1 MTSLNE
7 VGQRVSLQIAGFTRF
22 PHQKGDLCYRVSPS
36 LSEACLAGPGVN
48 AQDGVSVVRVEDVPH
63 ATFVAML
70 NCLYLL
76 ELDPDASLAELGL
89 LYVCAD
95 KYQITNLSAVV
106 LSRISHKM
114 SPHNISHF
122 LFGFAFQHD
131 ALYSLTRG
139 YCVRNYNLVRKST
152 AFMHVVRSYWE
163 YEDAI
168 QSGIWTDIFQ
178 QFTTWN
184 YEGMTVLREDSG
196 GVDELLRPSGEADVL
211 DLTEG
216 KFKIVLM
223 PTFDDLPDHC
233 ILAAFRYCDSRFI
246 AKCGTLSRR
255 HARIVHDP
263 ILWTHV
269 SVSGRVS
276 SAALFIENVVL
287 QHAKH
292 IRSISFES
300 ISFTSSTV
308 EGADSFFESTERLLA
323 QIGSNLRELRIDDAV
338 HRTASDTIPL
348 QFRLPVPSS
357 LMVSTTGLHESLFG
371 DIHILLASVAKYCP
385 AISKIVLSGDSDSAY
400 VGDSN
405 ILLLTTSCPAVESFV
420 DEECCGLSANA
431 IKYMAKGWKSLS
443 SLELDTDCM
452 DVAEFKN
459 SVSLFGDRIKRLS
472 VTCFNEA
479 LDAEGF
485 GDFLETL
492 RCLKNLEV
500 LAIDHSGS
508 RSGTD
513 GIDPD
518 KMQQILTA
526 CPKLQGFEYFT
537 TLEAYFDFEEE
548 DDFRNFAATS
558 SLSDYHGSNYA
569 GGDTDFLIESYK
581 TYRAKSMYSRSRRGS
596 IGSVSMATTRFG
608 KGRFQLASL
617 SIFSKDEDSLLDD
630 VTSLAPAL
638 PSPNEKLNRVE
649 VYGMWSSGDKLS
661 IRQRALRV
669 LGFEEGSDFFA
680 GKQEVFFAILD
691 GCHAVCGKGGVNVT
705 FAWSI

>member
-1 MTSLNE
+1 
-7 VGQRVSLQIAGFTRF
+7 
-22 PHQKGDLCYRVSPS
+22 
-36 LSEACLAGPGVN
+36 
-48 AQDGVSVVRVEDVPH
+48 
-63 ATFVAML
+63 
-70 NCLYLL
+70 
-76 ELDPDASLAELGL
+76 
-89 LYVCAD
+89 
-95 KYQITNLSAVV
+95 
-106 LSRISHKM
+106 
-114 SPHNISHF
+114 
-122 LFGFAFQHD
+122 
-131 ALYSLTRG
+131 
-139 YCVRNYNLVRKST
+139 
-152 AFMHVVRSYWE
+152 
-163 YEDAI
+163 
-168 QSGIWTDIFQ
+168 
-178 QFTTWN
+178 
-184 YEGMTVLREDSG
+184 
-196 GVDELLRPSGEADVL
+196 
-211 DLTEG
+211 
-216 KFKIVLM
+216 M

-246 AKCGTLSRR
+246 AKCGMLSRR

-263 ILWTHV
+263 MLWTHV
-269 SVSGRVS
+269 SVSGRVA

-479 LDAEGF
+479 LDVEGF